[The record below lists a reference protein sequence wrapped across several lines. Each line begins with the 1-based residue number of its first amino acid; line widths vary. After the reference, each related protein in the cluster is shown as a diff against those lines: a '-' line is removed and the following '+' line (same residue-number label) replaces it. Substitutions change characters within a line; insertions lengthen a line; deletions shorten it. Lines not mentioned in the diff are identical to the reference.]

1 MTKYEQET
9 LLEDGL
15 SLLASAIP
23 HLSSYIASLISL
35 LKQGYQRCDTIKV
48 L

>member
-1 MTKYEQET
+1 MGMTKYEQET

-23 HLSSYIASLISL
+23 HLSSHNLAPIVPPLFMVKYIL
-35 LKQGYQRCDTIKV
+35 D
-48 L
+48 